1 MNPSTLIGIV
11 ASIGL
16 LAVVMLFAAKEP
28 ALFIDLPSL
37 GIVLVG
43 TLAATFISYPLRE
56 VTRVFGLIWTVMRNE
71 RLYTRQDLDEL
82 VQISRLWISGDLP
95 AVEKAVEQV
104 SNPFLRTGVQL
115 VIDNTPEEDILEL
128 LQWRIARLRA
138 RENAEA
144 QLFRAMSNY
153 APAFGMIGTLVGL
166 INLMFMLGSG
176 NMDLIGRSLAVALMT
191 TFYGVLLANLILKP
205 VAVKLERRTEQ
216 RVALMNL
223 VTQGISMMC
232 NRRSPAYMREPQ
244 REEEQ
249 EAWLITYLD
258 MLTLLLVMLVI
269 MLALAGKGEG
279 QQSEPSMVEATQQ
292 SAGDQ
297 LVALQPSASPIP
309 SIVPLPAPA
318 ADTQQDDTSEAKP
331 DLALGDDIEV
341 IVNDGSISFRISSE
355 ILFGSGRAEL
365 EDAGLDV
372 IDRLVPTLAAGGHR
386 IIVEGHTDNLPIQ
399 TERFPSNWELSASRA
414 SSVVRYLQLAGIEST
429 RLSATGYADTRPL
442 ADNGD
447 EQGRASNRR
456 VELVMQTEADKP

>member
-1 MNPSTLIGIV
+1 MNGQ
-11 ASIGL
+11 ASPG
-16 LAVVMLFAAKEP
+16 
-28 ALFIDLPSL
+28 
-37 GIVLVG
+37 
-43 TLAATFISYPLRE
+43 
-56 VTRVFGLIWTVMRNE
+56 
-71 RLYTRQDLDEL
+71 
-82 VQISRLWISGDLP
+82 SRFSRWHI
-95 AVEKAVEQV
+95 
-104 SNPFLRTGVQL
+104 
-115 VIDNTPEEDILEL
+115 
-128 LQWRIARLRA
+128 
-138 RENAEA
+138 
-144 QLFRAMSNY
+144 
-153 APAFGMIGTLVGL
+153 
-166 INLMFMLGSG
+166 
-176 NMDLIGRSLAVALMT
+176 
-191 TFYGVLLANLILKP
+191 
-205 VAVKLERRTEQ
+205 
-216 RVALMNL
+216 
-223 VTQGISMMC
+223 
-232 NRRSPAYMREPQ
+232 EPQ

-279 QQSEPSMVEATQQ
+279 QQSEPAMVEATQQ
-292 SAGDQ
+292 TAGDQ

-318 ADTQQDDTSEAKP
+318 ADRQQDDTSEAKP

-442 ADNGD
+442 ANNGD

-456 VELVMQTEADKP
+456 VELIMQTEADKP

>member
-1 MNPSTLIGIV
+1 VNGQ
-11 ASIGL
+11 ASQG
-16 LAVVMLFAAKEP
+16 
-28 ALFIDLPSL
+28 
-37 GIVLVG
+37 
-43 TLAATFISYPLRE
+43 
-56 VTRVFGLIWTVMRNE
+56 
-71 RLYTRQDLDEL
+71 
-82 VQISRLWISGDLP
+82 SRFSRWHI
-95 AVEKAVEQV
+95 
-104 SNPFLRTGVQL
+104 
-115 VIDNTPEEDILEL
+115 
-128 LQWRIARLRA
+128 
-138 RENAEA
+138 
-144 QLFRAMSNY
+144 
-153 APAFGMIGTLVGL
+153 
-166 INLMFMLGSG
+166 
-176 NMDLIGRSLAVALMT
+176 
-191 TFYGVLLANLILKP
+191 
-205 VAVKLERRTEQ
+205 
-216 RVALMNL
+216 
-223 VTQGISMMC
+223 
-232 NRRSPAYMREPQ
+232 EPQ

-279 QQSEPSMVEATQQ
+279 QQSEPAMIEATQQ
-292 SAGDQ
+292 AAGDQ

-309 SIVPLPAPA
+309 SIMPLPAPA

-456 VELVMQTEADKP
+456 VELIMQTEADKP

>member
-1 MNPSTLIGIV
+1 MNGQ
-11 ASIGL
+11 ASPGSS
-16 LAVVMLFAAKEP
+16 F
-28 ALFIDLPSL
+28 
-37 GIVLVG
+37 
-43 TLAATFISYPLRE
+43 
-56 VTRVFGLIWTVMRNE
+56 
-71 RLYTRQDLDEL
+71 
-82 VQISRLWISGDLP
+82 SRWHI
-95 AVEKAVEQV
+95 
-104 SNPFLRTGVQL
+104 
-115 VIDNTPEEDILEL
+115 
-128 LQWRIARLRA
+128 
-138 RENAEA
+138 
-144 QLFRAMSNY
+144 
-153 APAFGMIGTLVGL
+153 
-166 INLMFMLGSG
+166 
-176 NMDLIGRSLAVALMT
+176 
-191 TFYGVLLANLILKP
+191 
-205 VAVKLERRTEQ
+205 
-216 RVALMNL
+216 
-223 VTQGISMMC
+223 
-232 NRRSPAYMREPQ
+232 EPQ

-442 ADNGD
+442 ADNDD

-456 VELVMQTEADKP
+456 VELIMQTEADKP

>member
-1 MNPSTLIGIV
+1 MNGQ
-11 ASIGL
+11 ASPGSS
-16 LAVVMLFAAKEP
+16 F
-28 ALFIDLPSL
+28 
-37 GIVLVG
+37 
-43 TLAATFISYPLRE
+43 
-56 VTRVFGLIWTVMRNE
+56 
-71 RLYTRQDLDEL
+71 
-82 VQISRLWISGDLP
+82 SRWHI
-95 AVEKAVEQV
+95 
-104 SNPFLRTGVQL
+104 
-115 VIDNTPEEDILEL
+115 
-128 LQWRIARLRA
+128 
-138 RENAEA
+138 
-144 QLFRAMSNY
+144 
-153 APAFGMIGTLVGL
+153 
-166 INLMFMLGSG
+166 
-176 NMDLIGRSLAVALMT
+176 
-191 TFYGVLLANLILKP
+191 
-205 VAVKLERRTEQ
+205 
-216 RVALMNL
+216 
-223 VTQGISMMC
+223 
-232 NRRSPAYMREPQ
+232 EPQ

-292 SAGDQ
+292 AAGDQ

-414 SSVVRYLQLAGIEST
+414 SSVVRYLQLTGIEST

>member
-1 MNPSTLIGIV
+1 VNGQ
-11 ASIGL
+11 ASPG
-16 LAVVMLFAAKEP
+16 
-28 ALFIDLPSL
+28 
-37 GIVLVG
+37 
-43 TLAATFISYPLRE
+43 
-56 VTRVFGLIWTVMRNE
+56 
-71 RLYTRQDLDEL
+71 
-82 VQISRLWISGDLP
+82 SRFSRWHI
-95 AVEKAVEQV
+95 
-104 SNPFLRTGVQL
+104 
-115 VIDNTPEEDILEL
+115 
-128 LQWRIARLRA
+128 
-138 RENAEA
+138 
-144 QLFRAMSNY
+144 
-153 APAFGMIGTLVGL
+153 
-166 INLMFMLGSG
+166 
-176 NMDLIGRSLAVALMT
+176 
-191 TFYGVLLANLILKP
+191 
-205 VAVKLERRTEQ
+205 
-216 RVALMNL
+216 
-223 VTQGISMMC
+223 
-232 NRRSPAYMREPQ
+232 EPQ

-279 QQSEPSMVEATQQ
+279 QQSEPAMVEATQQ
-292 SAGDQ
+292 AAGDQ

-442 ADNGD
+442 ADNDD

-456 VELVMQTEADKP
+456 VELIMQTEADKP

>member
-1 MNPSTLIGIV
+1 MNGQ
-11 ASIGL
+11 ASQG
-16 LAVVMLFAAKEP
+16 
-28 ALFIDLPSL
+28 
-37 GIVLVG
+37 
-43 TLAATFISYPLRE
+43 
-56 VTRVFGLIWTVMRNE
+56 
-71 RLYTRQDLDEL
+71 
-82 VQISRLWISGDLP
+82 SRFSRWHI
-95 AVEKAVEQV
+95 
-104 SNPFLRTGVQL
+104 
-115 VIDNTPEEDILEL
+115 
-128 LQWRIARLRA
+128 
-138 RENAEA
+138 
-144 QLFRAMSNY
+144 
-153 APAFGMIGTLVGL
+153 
-166 INLMFMLGSG
+166 
-176 NMDLIGRSLAVALMT
+176 
-191 TFYGVLLANLILKP
+191 
-205 VAVKLERRTEQ
+205 
-216 RVALMNL
+216 
-223 VTQGISMMC
+223 
-232 NRRSPAYMREPQ
+232 EPQ

-279 QQSEPSMVEATQQ
+279 QQSEPAMVEATQQ
-292 SAGDQ
+292 AAGDQ

-442 ADNGD
+442 ADNDD

-456 VELVMQTEADKP
+456 VELIMQTGADKP

>member
-1 MNPSTLIGIV
+1 MNGQ
-11 ASIGL
+11 ASPG
-16 LAVVMLFAAKEP
+16 
-28 ALFIDLPSL
+28 
-37 GIVLVG
+37 
-43 TLAATFISYPLRE
+43 
-56 VTRVFGLIWTVMRNE
+56 
-71 RLYTRQDLDEL
+71 
-82 VQISRLWISGDLP
+82 SRFSRWHI
-95 AVEKAVEQV
+95 
-104 SNPFLRTGVQL
+104 
-115 VIDNTPEEDILEL
+115 
-128 LQWRIARLRA
+128 
-138 RENAEA
+138 
-144 QLFRAMSNY
+144 
-153 APAFGMIGTLVGL
+153 
-166 INLMFMLGSG
+166 
-176 NMDLIGRSLAVALMT
+176 
-191 TFYGVLLANLILKP
+191 
-205 VAVKLERRTEQ
+205 
-216 RVALMNL
+216 
-223 VTQGISMMC
+223 
-232 NRRSPAYMREPQ
+232 EPQ

-279 QQSEPSMVEATQQ
+279 QQSEPAMVEATQQ
-292 SAGDQ
+292 AAGDQ

-456 VELVMQTEADKP
+456 VELIMQTEADKP

>member
-1 MNPSTLIGIV
+1 MNGL
-11 ASIGL
+11 ASPG
-16 LAVVMLFAAKEP
+16 
-28 ALFIDLPSL
+28 
-37 GIVLVG
+37 
-43 TLAATFISYPLRE
+43 
-56 VTRVFGLIWTVMRNE
+56 
-71 RLYTRQDLDEL
+71 
-82 VQISRLWISGDLP
+82 SRFSRWHI
-95 AVEKAVEQV
+95 
-104 SNPFLRTGVQL
+104 
-115 VIDNTPEEDILEL
+115 
-128 LQWRIARLRA
+128 
-138 RENAEA
+138 
-144 QLFRAMSNY
+144 
-153 APAFGMIGTLVGL
+153 
-166 INLMFMLGSG
+166 
-176 NMDLIGRSLAVALMT
+176 
-191 TFYGVLLANLILKP
+191 
-205 VAVKLERRTEQ
+205 
-216 RVALMNL
+216 
-223 VTQGISMMC
+223 
-232 NRRSPAYMREPQ
+232 EPQ

-279 QQSEPSMVEATQQ
+279 QQSEPAMVEATQQ
-292 SAGDQ
+292 AAGDQ

-456 VELVMQTEADKP
+456 VELIMQTEADKP

>member
-1 MNPSTLIGIV
+1 VNGQ
-11 ASIGL
+11 ASPG
-16 LAVVMLFAAKEP
+16 
-28 ALFIDLPSL
+28 
-37 GIVLVG
+37 
-43 TLAATFISYPLRE
+43 
-56 VTRVFGLIWTVMRNE
+56 
-71 RLYTRQDLDEL
+71 
-82 VQISRLWISGDLP
+82 SRFSRWHI
-95 AVEKAVEQV
+95 
-104 SNPFLRTGVQL
+104 
-115 VIDNTPEEDILEL
+115 
-128 LQWRIARLRA
+128 
-138 RENAEA
+138 
-144 QLFRAMSNY
+144 
-153 APAFGMIGTLVGL
+153 
-166 INLMFMLGSG
+166 
-176 NMDLIGRSLAVALMT
+176 
-191 TFYGVLLANLILKP
+191 
-205 VAVKLERRTEQ
+205 
-216 RVALMNL
+216 
-223 VTQGISMMC
+223 
-232 NRRSPAYMREPQ
+232 EPQ

-279 QQSEPSMVEATQQ
+279 QQSEPAMIEATQQ
-292 SAGDQ
+292 AAGDQ

-442 ADNGD
+442 ADNDD

-456 VELVMQTEADKP
+456 VELIMQTGADKP

>member
-1 MNPSTLIGIV
+1 MNGQ
-11 ASIGL
+11 ASQG
-16 LAVVMLFAAKEP
+16 
-28 ALFIDLPSL
+28 
-37 GIVLVG
+37 
-43 TLAATFISYPLRE
+43 
-56 VTRVFGLIWTVMRNE
+56 
-71 RLYTRQDLDEL
+71 
-82 VQISRLWISGDLP
+82 SRFSRWHI
-95 AVEKAVEQV
+95 
-104 SNPFLRTGVQL
+104 
-115 VIDNTPEEDILEL
+115 
-128 LQWRIARLRA
+128 
-138 RENAEA
+138 
-144 QLFRAMSNY
+144 
-153 APAFGMIGTLVGL
+153 
-166 INLMFMLGSG
+166 
-176 NMDLIGRSLAVALMT
+176 
-191 TFYGVLLANLILKP
+191 
-205 VAVKLERRTEQ
+205 
-216 RVALMNL
+216 
-223 VTQGISMMC
+223 
-232 NRRSPAYMREPQ
+232 EPQ

-279 QQSEPSMVEATQQ
+279 QQSEPAMIEATQQ
-292 SAGDQ
+292 AAGDQ

-456 VELVMQTEADKP
+456 VELIMQTEADKP

>member
-1 MNPSTLIGIV
+1 MNGQ
-11 ASIGL
+11 ASPG
-16 LAVVMLFAAKEP
+16 
-28 ALFIDLPSL
+28 
-37 GIVLVG
+37 
-43 TLAATFISYPLRE
+43 
-56 VTRVFGLIWTVMRNE
+56 
-71 RLYTRQDLDEL
+71 
-82 VQISRLWISGDLP
+82 SRFSRWHI
-95 AVEKAVEQV
+95 
-104 SNPFLRTGVQL
+104 
-115 VIDNTPEEDILEL
+115 
-128 LQWRIARLRA
+128 
-138 RENAEA
+138 
-144 QLFRAMSNY
+144 
-153 APAFGMIGTLVGL
+153 
-166 INLMFMLGSG
+166 
-176 NMDLIGRSLAVALMT
+176 
-191 TFYGVLLANLILKP
+191 
-205 VAVKLERRTEQ
+205 
-216 RVALMNL
+216 
-223 VTQGISMMC
+223 
-232 NRRSPAYMREPQ
+232 EPQ

-279 QQSEPSMVEATQQ
+279 QQSEPAMVEATQQ
-292 SAGDQ
+292 AAGDQ

-442 ADNGD
+442 ANNGD

>member
-1 MNPSTLIGIV
+1 MNGQ
-11 ASIGL
+11 ASPG
-16 LAVVMLFAAKEP
+16 
-28 ALFIDLPSL
+28 
-37 GIVLVG
+37 
-43 TLAATFISYPLRE
+43 
-56 VTRVFGLIWTVMRNE
+56 
-71 RLYTRQDLDEL
+71 
-82 VQISRLWISGDLP
+82 SRFSRWHI
-95 AVEKAVEQV
+95 
-104 SNPFLRTGVQL
+104 
-115 VIDNTPEEDILEL
+115 
-128 LQWRIARLRA
+128 
-138 RENAEA
+138 
-144 QLFRAMSNY
+144 
-153 APAFGMIGTLVGL
+153 
-166 INLMFMLGSG
+166 
-176 NMDLIGRSLAVALMT
+176 
-191 TFYGVLLANLILKP
+191 
-205 VAVKLERRTEQ
+205 
-216 RVALMNL
+216 
-223 VTQGISMMC
+223 
-232 NRRSPAYMREPQ
+232 EPQ

-269 MLALAGKGEG
+269 MLVLAGKGEG

-292 SAGDQ
+292 AAGDQ

-456 VELVMQTEADKP
+456 VELIMQTEADKP

>member
-1 MNPSTLIGIV
+1 MNGQ
-11 ASIGL
+11 ASPG
-16 LAVVMLFAAKEP
+16 
-28 ALFIDLPSL
+28 
-37 GIVLVG
+37 
-43 TLAATFISYPLRE
+43 
-56 VTRVFGLIWTVMRNE
+56 
-71 RLYTRQDLDEL
+71 
-82 VQISRLWISGDLP
+82 SRFSRWHI
-95 AVEKAVEQV
+95 
-104 SNPFLRTGVQL
+104 
-115 VIDNTPEEDILEL
+115 
-128 LQWRIARLRA
+128 
-138 RENAEA
+138 
-144 QLFRAMSNY
+144 
-153 APAFGMIGTLVGL
+153 
-166 INLMFMLGSG
+166 
-176 NMDLIGRSLAVALMT
+176 
-191 TFYGVLLANLILKP
+191 
-205 VAVKLERRTEQ
+205 
-216 RVALMNL
+216 
-223 VTQGISMMC
+223 
-232 NRRSPAYMREPQ
+232 EPQ

-279 QQSEPSMVEATQQ
+279 QQSEPAMVEATQQ
-292 SAGDQ
+292 AAGDQ
-297 LVALQPSASPIP
+297 LVALQPSASPVP

-442 ADNGD
+442 ADNDD

-456 VELVMQTEADKP
+456 VELIMQTEADKP

>member
-1 MNPSTLIGIV
+1 MNGQ
-11 ASIGL
+11 ASPG
-16 LAVVMLFAAKEP
+16 
-28 ALFIDLPSL
+28 
-37 GIVLVG
+37 
-43 TLAATFISYPLRE
+43 
-56 VTRVFGLIWTVMRNE
+56 
-71 RLYTRQDLDEL
+71 
-82 VQISRLWISGDLP
+82 SRFSRWHI
-95 AVEKAVEQV
+95 
-104 SNPFLRTGVQL
+104 
-115 VIDNTPEEDILEL
+115 
-128 LQWRIARLRA
+128 
-138 RENAEA
+138 
-144 QLFRAMSNY
+144 
-153 APAFGMIGTLVGL
+153 
-166 INLMFMLGSG
+166 
-176 NMDLIGRSLAVALMT
+176 
-191 TFYGVLLANLILKP
+191 
-205 VAVKLERRTEQ
+205 
-216 RVALMNL
+216 
-223 VTQGISMMC
+223 
-232 NRRSPAYMREPQ
+232 EPQ

-279 QQSEPSMVEATQQ
+279 QQSEPAMIEATQQ
-292 SAGDQ
+292 AAGDQ

-442 ADNGD
+442 ADDGD

-456 VELVMQTEADKP
+456 VELIMQTEADKP

>member
-1 MNPSTLIGIV
+1 MNGQ
-11 ASIGL
+11 ASQG
-16 LAVVMLFAAKEP
+16 
-28 ALFIDLPSL
+28 
-37 GIVLVG
+37 
-43 TLAATFISYPLRE
+43 
-56 VTRVFGLIWTVMRNE
+56 
-71 RLYTRQDLDEL
+71 
-82 VQISRLWISGDLP
+82 SRFSRWHI
-95 AVEKAVEQV
+95 
-104 SNPFLRTGVQL
+104 
-115 VIDNTPEEDILEL
+115 
-128 LQWRIARLRA
+128 
-138 RENAEA
+138 
-144 QLFRAMSNY
+144 
-153 APAFGMIGTLVGL
+153 
-166 INLMFMLGSG
+166 
-176 NMDLIGRSLAVALMT
+176 
-191 TFYGVLLANLILKP
+191 
-205 VAVKLERRTEQ
+205 
-216 RVALMNL
+216 
-223 VTQGISMMC
+223 
-232 NRRSPAYMREPQ
+232 EPQ

-279 QQSEPSMVEATQQ
+279 QQSEPAMVEATQQ
-292 SAGDQ
+292 AAGDQ

-456 VELVMQTEADKP
+456 VELIMQTEADKP

>member
-1 MNPSTLIGIV
+1 MNGQAQGSR
-11 ASIGL
+11 
-16 LAVVMLFAAKEP
+16 F
-28 ALFIDLPSL
+28 
-37 GIVLVG
+37 
-43 TLAATFISYPLRE
+43 
-56 VTRVFGLIWTVMRNE
+56 TRWHI
-71 RLYTRQDLDEL
+71 
-82 VQISRLWISGDLP
+82 
-95 AVEKAVEQV
+95 
-104 SNPFLRTGVQL
+104 
-115 VIDNTPEEDILEL
+115 
-128 LQWRIARLRA
+128 
-138 RENAEA
+138 
-144 QLFRAMSNY
+144 
-153 APAFGMIGTLVGL
+153 
-166 INLMFMLGSG
+166 
-176 NMDLIGRSLAVALMT
+176 
-191 TFYGVLLANLILKP
+191 
-205 VAVKLERRTEQ
+205 
-216 RVALMNL
+216 
-223 VTQGISMMC
+223 
-232 NRRSPAYMREPQ
+232 EPQ

-279 QQSEPSMVEATQQ
+279 QQREPAMLEATP
-292 SAGDQ
+292 GDQ
-297 LVALQPSASPIP
+297 LVTLQPSVSPMS
-309 SIVPLPAPA
+309 SIVPLPVPA
-318 ADTQQDDTSEAKP
+318 ADTPQDDTSEAKP

-447 EQGRASNRR
+447 DRGRASNRR
-456 VELVMQTEADKP
+456 VELIMQTAPDKP

>member
-1 MNPSTLIGIV
+1 MNGQ
-11 ASIGL
+11 ASPG
-16 LAVVMLFAAKEP
+16 
-28 ALFIDLPSL
+28 
-37 GIVLVG
+37 
-43 TLAATFISYPLRE
+43 
-56 VTRVFGLIWTVMRNE
+56 
-71 RLYTRQDLDEL
+71 
-82 VQISRLWISGDLP
+82 SRFSRWHI
-95 AVEKAVEQV
+95 
-104 SNPFLRTGVQL
+104 
-115 VIDNTPEEDILEL
+115 
-128 LQWRIARLRA
+128 
-138 RENAEA
+138 
-144 QLFRAMSNY
+144 
-153 APAFGMIGTLVGL
+153 
-166 INLMFMLGSG
+166 
-176 NMDLIGRSLAVALMT
+176 
-191 TFYGVLLANLILKP
+191 
-205 VAVKLERRTEQ
+205 
-216 RVALMNL
+216 
-223 VTQGISMMC
+223 
-232 NRRSPAYMREPQ
+232 EPQ

-279 QQSEPSMVEATQQ
+279 QQSEPAMVEATQQ
-292 SAGDQ
+292 AAGDQ

-414 SSVVRYLQLAGIEST
+414 SSVVRYLQLAGIESK

-456 VELVMQTEADKP
+456 VELIMQTEADKP

>member
-1 MNPSTLIGIV
+1 MNGQ
-11 ASIGL
+11 ASPG
-16 LAVVMLFAAKEP
+16 
-28 ALFIDLPSL
+28 
-37 GIVLVG
+37 
-43 TLAATFISYPLRE
+43 
-56 VTRVFGLIWTVMRNE
+56 
-71 RLYTRQDLDEL
+71 
-82 VQISRLWISGDLP
+82 SRFSRWHI
-95 AVEKAVEQV
+95 
-104 SNPFLRTGVQL
+104 
-115 VIDNTPEEDILEL
+115 
-128 LQWRIARLRA
+128 
-138 RENAEA
+138 
-144 QLFRAMSNY
+144 
-153 APAFGMIGTLVGL
+153 
-166 INLMFMLGSG
+166 
-176 NMDLIGRSLAVALMT
+176 
-191 TFYGVLLANLILKP
+191 
-205 VAVKLERRTEQ
+205 
-216 RVALMNL
+216 
-223 VTQGISMMC
+223 
-232 NRRSPAYMREPQ
+232 EPQ

-279 QQSEPSMVEATQQ
+279 QQSEPAMVEATQQ
-292 SAGDQ
+292 AAGDQ

-399 TERFPSNWELSASRA
+399 TERFPSNLELSASRA

-456 VELVMQTEADKP
+456 VELIMQTEADKP

>member
-1 MNPSTLIGIV
+1 MNGQ
-11 ASIGL
+11 ASPG
-16 LAVVMLFAAKEP
+16 
-28 ALFIDLPSL
+28 
-37 GIVLVG
+37 
-43 TLAATFISYPLRE
+43 
-56 VTRVFGLIWTVMRNE
+56 
-71 RLYTRQDLDEL
+71 
-82 VQISRLWISGDLP
+82 SRFSRWHI
-95 AVEKAVEQV
+95 
-104 SNPFLRTGVQL
+104 
-115 VIDNTPEEDILEL
+115 
-128 LQWRIARLRA
+128 
-138 RENAEA
+138 
-144 QLFRAMSNY
+144 
-153 APAFGMIGTLVGL
+153 
-166 INLMFMLGSG
+166 
-176 NMDLIGRSLAVALMT
+176 
-191 TFYGVLLANLILKP
+191 
-205 VAVKLERRTEQ
+205 
-216 RVALMNL
+216 
-223 VTQGISMMC
+223 
-232 NRRSPAYMREPQ
+232 EPQ

-279 QQSEPSMVEATQQ
+279 QQSEPAMIEATQQ
-292 SAGDQ
+292 AAGDQ

-318 ADTQQDDTSEAKP
+318 ADTQQDGTSEAKP

-442 ADNGD
+442 ANNGD

-456 VELVMQTEADKP
+456 VELIMQTEADKP

>member
-1 MNPSTLIGIV
+1 MNGQ
-11 ASIGL
+11 ASPG
-16 LAVVMLFAAKEP
+16 
-28 ALFIDLPSL
+28 
-37 GIVLVG
+37 
-43 TLAATFISYPLRE
+43 
-56 VTRVFGLIWTVMRNE
+56 
-71 RLYTRQDLDEL
+71 
-82 VQISRLWISGDLP
+82 SRFSRWHI
-95 AVEKAVEQV
+95 
-104 SNPFLRTGVQL
+104 
-115 VIDNTPEEDILEL
+115 
-128 LQWRIARLRA
+128 
-138 RENAEA
+138 
-144 QLFRAMSNY
+144 
-153 APAFGMIGTLVGL
+153 
-166 INLMFMLGSG
+166 
-176 NMDLIGRSLAVALMT
+176 
-191 TFYGVLLANLILKP
+191 
-205 VAVKLERRTEQ
+205 
-216 RVALMNL
+216 
-223 VTQGISMMC
+223 
-232 NRRSPAYMREPQ
+232 EPQ

-292 SAGDQ
+292 AAGDQ

>member
-1 MNPSTLIGIV
+1 MNGQ
-11 ASIGL
+11 ASPG
-16 LAVVMLFAAKEP
+16 
-28 ALFIDLPSL
+28 
-37 GIVLVG
+37 
-43 TLAATFISYPLRE
+43 
-56 VTRVFGLIWTVMRNE
+56 
-71 RLYTRQDLDEL
+71 
-82 VQISRLWISGDLP
+82 SRFSRWHI
-95 AVEKAVEQV
+95 
-104 SNPFLRTGVQL
+104 
-115 VIDNTPEEDILEL
+115 
-128 LQWRIARLRA
+128 
-138 RENAEA
+138 
-144 QLFRAMSNY
+144 
-153 APAFGMIGTLVGL
+153 
-166 INLMFMLGSG
+166 
-176 NMDLIGRSLAVALMT
+176 
-191 TFYGVLLANLILKP
+191 
-205 VAVKLERRTEQ
+205 
-216 RVALMNL
+216 
-223 VTQGISMMC
+223 
-232 NRRSPAYMREPQ
+232 EPQ

-292 SAGDQ
+292 AAGDQ

-456 VELVMQTEADKP
+456 VELIMQTEADKP

>member
-1 MNPSTLIGIV
+1 MNGQ
-11 ASIGL
+11 ASQG
-16 LAVVMLFAAKEP
+16 
-28 ALFIDLPSL
+28 
-37 GIVLVG
+37 
-43 TLAATFISYPLRE
+43 
-56 VTRVFGLIWTVMRNE
+56 
-71 RLYTRQDLDEL
+71 
-82 VQISRLWISGDLP
+82 SRFSRWHI
-95 AVEKAVEQV
+95 
-104 SNPFLRTGVQL
+104 
-115 VIDNTPEEDILEL
+115 
-128 LQWRIARLRA
+128 
-138 RENAEA
+138 
-144 QLFRAMSNY
+144 
-153 APAFGMIGTLVGL
+153 
-166 INLMFMLGSG
+166 
-176 NMDLIGRSLAVALMT
+176 
-191 TFYGVLLANLILKP
+191 
-205 VAVKLERRTEQ
+205 
-216 RVALMNL
+216 
-223 VTQGISMMC
+223 
-232 NRRSPAYMREPQ
+232 EPQ

-269 MLALAGKGEG
+269 MLVLAGKGEG
-279 QQSEPSMVEATQQ
+279 QQSEPAMVEATQQ
-292 SAGDQ
+292 AAGDQ
-297 LVALQPSASPIP
+297 LVALQPSASPVP

-442 ADNGD
+442 ADNDD

-456 VELVMQTEADKP
+456 VELIMQTEADKP

>member
-1 MNPSTLIGIV
+1 MNGQ
-11 ASIGL
+11 ASPG
-16 LAVVMLFAAKEP
+16 
-28 ALFIDLPSL
+28 
-37 GIVLVG
+37 
-43 TLAATFISYPLRE
+43 
-56 VTRVFGLIWTVMRNE
+56 
-71 RLYTRQDLDEL
+71 
-82 VQISRLWISGDLP
+82 SRFSRWHI
-95 AVEKAVEQV
+95 
-104 SNPFLRTGVQL
+104 
-115 VIDNTPEEDILEL
+115 
-128 LQWRIARLRA
+128 
-138 RENAEA
+138 
-144 QLFRAMSNY
+144 
-153 APAFGMIGTLVGL
+153 
-166 INLMFMLGSG
+166 
-176 NMDLIGRSLAVALMT
+176 
-191 TFYGVLLANLILKP
+191 
-205 VAVKLERRTEQ
+205 
-216 RVALMNL
+216 
-223 VTQGISMMC
+223 
-232 NRRSPAYMREPQ
+232 EPQ

-279 QQSEPSMVEATQQ
+279 QQSEPAMIEATQQ
-292 SAGDQ
+292 AAGDQ

-372 IDRLVPTLAAGGHR
+372 IDRLVPTLAAGGHQ

-456 VELVMQTEADKP
+456 VELIMQTEADKP

>member
-1 MNPSTLIGIV
+1 VNGQ
-11 ASIGL
+11 ASQG
-16 LAVVMLFAAKEP
+16 
-28 ALFIDLPSL
+28 
-37 GIVLVG
+37 
-43 TLAATFISYPLRE
+43 
-56 VTRVFGLIWTVMRNE
+56 
-71 RLYTRQDLDEL
+71 
-82 VQISRLWISGDLP
+82 SRFSRWHI
-95 AVEKAVEQV
+95 
-104 SNPFLRTGVQL
+104 
-115 VIDNTPEEDILEL
+115 
-128 LQWRIARLRA
+128 
-138 RENAEA
+138 
-144 QLFRAMSNY
+144 
-153 APAFGMIGTLVGL
+153 
-166 INLMFMLGSG
+166 
-176 NMDLIGRSLAVALMT
+176 
-191 TFYGVLLANLILKP
+191 
-205 VAVKLERRTEQ
+205 
-216 RVALMNL
+216 
-223 VTQGISMMC
+223 
-232 NRRSPAYMREPQ
+232 EPQ

-279 QQSEPSMVEATQQ
+279 QQSEPAMVEATQQ
-292 SAGDQ
+292 AAGDQ

-372 IDRLVPTLAAGGHR
+372 IDRLVPTLAAGGHL

-399 TERFPSNWELSASRA
+399 TKRFPSNWELSASRA

-456 VELVMQTEADKP
+456 VELIMQTEADKP

>member
-1 MNPSTLIGIV
+1 MNGQ
-11 ASIGL
+11 ASQG
-16 LAVVMLFAAKEP
+16 
-28 ALFIDLPSL
+28 
-37 GIVLVG
+37 
-43 TLAATFISYPLRE
+43 
-56 VTRVFGLIWTVMRNE
+56 
-71 RLYTRQDLDEL
+71 
-82 VQISRLWISGDLP
+82 SRFSRWHI
-95 AVEKAVEQV
+95 
-104 SNPFLRTGVQL
+104 
-115 VIDNTPEEDILEL
+115 
-128 LQWRIARLRA
+128 
-138 RENAEA
+138 
-144 QLFRAMSNY
+144 
-153 APAFGMIGTLVGL
+153 
-166 INLMFMLGSG
+166 
-176 NMDLIGRSLAVALMT
+176 
-191 TFYGVLLANLILKP
+191 
-205 VAVKLERRTEQ
+205 
-216 RVALMNL
+216 
-223 VTQGISMMC
+223 
-232 NRRSPAYMREPQ
+232 EPQ

-279 QQSEPSMVEATQQ
+279 QQSEPAMVEATQQ
-292 SAGDQ
+292 AAGDQ

-442 ADNGD
+442 ANNGD

-456 VELVMQTEADKP
+456 VELIMQTEADKP

>member
-1 MNPSTLIGIV
+1 MNGQ
-11 ASIGL
+11 ASPGSS
-16 LAVVMLFAAKEP
+16 F
-28 ALFIDLPSL
+28 
-37 GIVLVG
+37 
-43 TLAATFISYPLRE
+43 
-56 VTRVFGLIWTVMRNE
+56 
-71 RLYTRQDLDEL
+71 
-82 VQISRLWISGDLP
+82 SRWHI
-95 AVEKAVEQV
+95 
-104 SNPFLRTGVQL
+104 
-115 VIDNTPEEDILEL
+115 
-128 LQWRIARLRA
+128 
-138 RENAEA
+138 
-144 QLFRAMSNY
+144 
-153 APAFGMIGTLVGL
+153 
-166 INLMFMLGSG
+166 
-176 NMDLIGRSLAVALMT
+176 
-191 TFYGVLLANLILKP
+191 
-205 VAVKLERRTEQ
+205 
-216 RVALMNL
+216 
-223 VTQGISMMC
+223 
-232 NRRSPAYMREPQ
+232 EPQ

-279 QQSEPSMVEATQQ
+279 QQSEPAMVEATQQ

>member
-1 MNPSTLIGIV
+1 VNGQ
-11 ASIGL
+11 ASQG
-16 LAVVMLFAAKEP
+16 
-28 ALFIDLPSL
+28 
-37 GIVLVG
+37 
-43 TLAATFISYPLRE
+43 
-56 VTRVFGLIWTVMRNE
+56 
-71 RLYTRQDLDEL
+71 
-82 VQISRLWISGDLP
+82 SRFSRWHI
-95 AVEKAVEQV
+95 
-104 SNPFLRTGVQL
+104 
-115 VIDNTPEEDILEL
+115 
-128 LQWRIARLRA
+128 
-138 RENAEA
+138 
-144 QLFRAMSNY
+144 
-153 APAFGMIGTLVGL
+153 
-166 INLMFMLGSG
+166 
-176 NMDLIGRSLAVALMT
+176 
-191 TFYGVLLANLILKP
+191 
-205 VAVKLERRTEQ
+205 
-216 RVALMNL
+216 
-223 VTQGISMMC
+223 
-232 NRRSPAYMREPQ
+232 EPQ

-279 QQSEPSMVEATQQ
+279 QQSEPAMVEATQQ
-292 SAGDQ
+292 AAGDQ

-309 SIVPLPAPA
+309 SIMPLPAPA

-372 IDRLVPTLAAGGHR
+372 IDRLVPTLAARGHR

-456 VELVMQTEADKP
+456 VELIMQTEADKP